1 MAYGLQKLHT
11 KLVNNSNN
19 NVKVGTFVSSK
30 FFASVDL
37 DSLYHCIL
45 INVVGSCRAKNSEES
60 QIIDARQY
68 ADIL

>member
-1 MAYGLQKLHT
+1 MAYGLQKLRT
-11 KLVNNSNN
+11 KLINNSNN

-30 FFASVDL
+30 FFASV

>member
-1 MAYGLQKLHT
+1 MAYSLQKLHT

-45 INVVGSCRAKNSEES
+45 INVGSCRAKNSEES
-60 QIIDARQY
+60 QIIDARQN